1 MLGLTVDAEPT
12 IGALLAKVHNEDRDT
27 LQRQIEQSAR
37 WGRPFDTECR
47 IVLPDGHIR
56 WLSVKGQSTRRQADP
71 AEQVTGVVLDIS
83 ERKAEQIQAE
93 QQRNQIGRAQS
104 ELQSLMRISYAVFC
118 LKKKKKIRKT
128 HSR

>member
-47 IVLPDGHIR
+47 IVLPDGRIR

-71 AEQVTGVVLDIS
+71 AEQVTRS
-83 ERKAEQIQAE
+83 EEHT
-93 QQRNQIGRAQS
+93 S

-118 LKKKKKIRKT
+118 LKKKKNNKINTDNTTRHKENNQHQ
-128 HSR
+128 HSVQRQ

>member
-1 MLGLTVDAEPT
+1 MTDHCRRMLGLTVDAEPT

-56 WLSVKGQSTRRQADP
+56 WLSVKGQSTRRD
-71 AEQVTGVVLDIS
+71 
-83 ERKAEQIQAE
+83 RKST
-93 QQRNQIGRAQS
+93 RL

-118 LKKKKKIRKT
+118 LKKKKK
-128 HSR
+128 

>member
-1 MLGLTVDAEPT
+1 MTDHCRRMLGLTVDAEPT

-56 WLSVKGQSTRRQADP
+56 R
-71 AEQVTGVVLDIS
+71 S
-83 ERKAEQIQAE
+83 EEHT
-93 QQRNQIGRAQS
+93 S

-118 LKKKKKIRKT
+118 LQKKKAQTEAMNKRKL
-128 HSR
+128 